1 MLISFM
7 SRILLPYERAA
18 VEAHVPEPDR
28 TQVAQ
33 LHAQVLKRV
42 PLLDGH
48 LTLET
53 LHVAVGRSV
62 AYRFHD
68 QSPEPQAVAKYVETL
83 HVDDLAVAAACET
96 GDEHAWEH
104 VIASY
109 RPILYRAARAMTGDS
124 ATGRELADTLWAE
137 LYGIGRNRTSMAS
150 DNRRPLIAYF
160 HGRSTLATWLRSVLA
175 QRHVDTIRARQRDEP
190 LDHNDVAVD
199 STARSAR
206 GARAQ
211 ERDSPEP
218 ADPDLRRY
226 TSAYSQAL
234 DDAVQELEPG
244 DRLRLNSYYVQELTL
259 AEIGRLVG
267 EHEATVSRKLKRAR
281 MSIRR
286 NIERKLRDEHQ
297 LTQAEIELC
306 YQYMVDDPS
315 IDLAGMLGP

>member
-1 MLISFM
+1 
-7 SRILLPYERAA
+7 
-18 VEAHVPEPDR
+18 
-28 TQVAQ
+28 
-33 LHAQVLKRV
+33 
-42 PLLDGH
+42 
-48 LTLET
+48 
-53 LHVAVGRSV
+53 
-62 AYRFHD
+62 
-68 QSPEPQAVAKYVETL
+68 
-83 HVDDLAVAAACET
+83 
-96 GDEHAWEH
+96 

-109 RPILYRAARAMTGDS
+109 RPILYRAARGMTGDS

-137 LYGIGRNRTSMAS
+137 LYGIGRTRTSMAS
-150 DNRRPLIAYF
+150 DNRRPLLAYF

-190 LDHNDVAVD
+190 LNQDDATVD
-199 STARSAR
+199 STARPAR
-206 GARAQ
+206 GATAQ
-211 ERDSPEP
+211 DSPEP

-226 TSAYSQAL
+226 SSAYSQAL

-244 DRLRLNSYYVQELTL
+244 DRLRLGSYYVQQLTL

-267 EHEATVSRKLKRAR
+267 EHEATVSRKLKRVR
-281 MSIRR
+281 RSIRQ